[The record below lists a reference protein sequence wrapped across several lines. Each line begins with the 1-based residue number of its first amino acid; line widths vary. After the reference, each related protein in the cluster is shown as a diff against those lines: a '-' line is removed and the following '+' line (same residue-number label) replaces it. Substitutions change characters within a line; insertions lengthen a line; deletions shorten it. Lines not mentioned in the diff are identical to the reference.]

1 MRALLTL
8 RPAGEEKSLDLDHQ
22 KEVSELIAA

>member
-1 MRALLTL
+1 MRTLLTP
-8 RPAGEEKSLDLDHQ
+8 RPAEREKSLDPDQ

>member
-1 MRALLTL
+1 MRTLLALH
-8 RPAGEEKSLDLDHQ
+8 PEDQEKSLDLDQ

>member
-8 RPAGEEKSLDLDHQ
+8 RPEDQEKSLDLDQ

>member
-8 RPAGEEKSLDLDHQ
+8 RAEEQDKDLDLDQ
-22 KEVSELIAA
+22 KEVSELIAG

>member
-1 MRALLTL
+1 MRSLLTL
-8 RPAGEEKSLDLDHQ
+8 SDTEPEQSLDPDQ

>member
-1 MRALLTL
+1 MRTLLTV
-8 RPAGEEKSLDLDHQ
+8 RDDEPKKSLDLDQ